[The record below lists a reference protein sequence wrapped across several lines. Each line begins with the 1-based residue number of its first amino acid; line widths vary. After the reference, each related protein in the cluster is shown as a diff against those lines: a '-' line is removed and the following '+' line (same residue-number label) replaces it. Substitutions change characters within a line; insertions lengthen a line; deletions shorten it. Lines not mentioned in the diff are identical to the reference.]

1 MIDANKTVWIS
12 KVEEDA
18 YGDLFI
24 VIPEDIRKDLGWRE
38 GDTLEWII
46 QDDKSVILKKK
57 SKHG

>member
-1 MIDANKTVWIS
+1 MINANNTVWTS
-12 KVEEDA
+12 KVEVDA

-24 VIPEDIRKDLGWRE
+24 VIPEDIRRDLGWRE

-57 SKHG
+57 LTHD

>member
-1 MIDANKTVWIS
+1 MINANKTVWIS

-57 SKHG
+57 SKHD